1 MNKKF
6 LFLIFVNIFLITSA
20 YSGQI
25 DDNED
30 IFTVMDIK
38 TSDDTGDLDD
48 SIELANNKA
57 IIKGFKHLAFK
68 IIPASFRNKIYH
80 IQEREIIK
88 TAKKITPTQERMTNH
103 SYMATVNIEYDH
115 NKVIDILN
123 KHGIRY
129 KTNYSKDI
137 LFIPIFFENEL
148 IARQDWRWKW
158 LNLNGYHGLLKFK
171 IFRRNTSVSL
181 DNKYATLFEPYHIFD
196 EIFNDYDVKNI
207 AIVFAE
213 MNNDQLEMTIRIL
226 KPYEDTIKYL
236 IIKKNFNENYKSLFD
251 RAINQLLENFD
262 SELKGIKAFDQK
274 IIFSSK
280 VKINSK
286 TPQIW
291 AAIKNKLS
299 NIPELKDYRVI
310 SSTIDQVEVELNYT
324 IPVLFFKELLQKHGI
339 FLNKKNDEWFLT
351 LYKSSNK

>member
-1 MNKKF
+1 M
-6 LFLIFVNIFLITSA
+6 
-20 YSGQI
+20 
-25 DDNED
+25 
-30 IFTVMDIK
+30 
-38 TSDDTGDLDD
+38 
-48 SIELANNKA
+48 
-57 IIKGFKHLAFK
+57 
-68 IIPASFRNKIYH
+68 
-80 IQEREIIK
+80 
-88 TAKKITPTQERMTNH
+88 
-103 SYMATVNIEYDH
+103 
-115 NKVIDILN
+115 
-123 KHGIRY
+123 
-129 KTNYSKDI
+129 
-137 LFIPIFFENEL
+137 
-148 IARQDWRWKW
+148 
-158 LNLNGYHGLLKFK
+158 
-171 IFRRNTSVSL
+171 
-181 DNKYATLFEPYHIFD
+181 FEPYHIFD

-207 AIVFAE
+207 AVVFAE

-226 KPYEDTIKYL
+226 KPDEDTIKYL

-310 SSTIDQVEVELNYT
+310 SSTIDQVEVKLNYT